1 MGGEAEGEEERES
14 EEEDEEEEEEE
25 GLTSCLRMRE
35 SASMRAL

>member
-14 EEEDEEEEEEE
+14 EEEDEEEEEE